1 VSACVKNS
9 SLVVISSYLCSLLWR
24 CSNGTSMISLVIPP
38 RDQVSRISKM
48 LADEYGTASN
58 IKSRVNRLSVL
69 GAITSTQQKLKLYS
83 KVPPNGLVLYCG
95 TILTDD
101 GKEKRVNIDFE
112 PFKPINTSLYLCDN
126 KFHTEV
132 RFHLSLYLTHTHTH
146 TCPCAEW
153 SCTTGLYIY
162 CTHFFCL
169 HHFFNR
175 L

>member
-1 VSACVKNS
+1 
-9 SLVVISSYLCSLLWR
+9 
-24 CSNGTSMISLVIPP
+24 MISLVIPP

-132 RFHLSLYLTHTHTH
+132 RFHLSLYLTHTHAHTH
-146 TCPCAEW
+146 T
-153 SCTTGLYIY
+153 
-162 CTHFFCL
+162 
-169 HHFFNR
+169 
-175 L
+175 